1 MVSEEV
7 GEWFEIALKKFWIGK
22 KCTEEVQNLAQ
33 LDLPRFGGLVARD
46 FEPCRGRSDVD
57 QDAAEEDDLAEHV
70 QIREVDLVGV
80 ELLAVVGADQDAAA
94 GPV

>member
-7 GEWFEIALKKFWIGK
+7 GEWFEIALKKFRIEK

-46 FEPCRGRSDVD
+46 FEPCRGWSDVD

>member
-7 GEWFEIALKKFWIGK
+7 GEWFEIALKKFLIKKNARLRFKIARKWISPVFG
-22 KCTEEVQNLAQ
+22 VDLRVLLNL
-33 LDLPRFGGLVARD
+33 G
-46 FEPCRGRSDVD
+46 CGRSDVD

>member
-1 MVSEEV
+1 MVGEEV
-7 GEWFEIALKKFWIGK
+7 GEWLEIALKKLRNKKNARRRFKIARKWIFPVLG
-22 KCTEEVQNLAQ
+22 V
-33 LDLPRFGGLVARD
+33 DLRVLLNIGS
-46 FEPCRGRSDVD
+46 GRSDVD